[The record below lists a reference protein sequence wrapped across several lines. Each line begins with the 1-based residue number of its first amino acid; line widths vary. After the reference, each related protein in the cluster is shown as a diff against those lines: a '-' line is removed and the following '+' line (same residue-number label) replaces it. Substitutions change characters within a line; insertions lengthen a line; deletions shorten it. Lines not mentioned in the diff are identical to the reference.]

1 MVDKSKLCSFSSPI
15 TWFVNNEGQFVLKVL
30 NAGEKARKVRDGYI
44 LNLLIKTL
52 FQLVDK
58 IDVAGK

>member
-1 MVDKSKLCSFSSPI
+1 LTKADCVAFSSPP

-30 NAGEKARKVRDGYI
+30 NAGEKARKVRDGYV
-44 LNLLIKTL
+44 LNVLIKTL